1 MASPQAPS
9 FGSSVATIFKLSIVR
24 LVRGRKLRLGVLAMA
39 LVVTAAIAAR
49 YVAGEDIEPNDLVR
63 EAVRLG
69 FFSLLCYLLPYL
81 FAAGA
86 ISEEAEGRTLP
97 YLLMRPTSRVAMTLG
112 KWLASS
118 VAASGVLVVG
128 VLLLHV
134 GAWATDPGEM
144 IDQLTPTLKIAGALT
159 LLAFLYSAICLFWG
173 ALVIEAGG
181 VISILYLAFF
191 EFAMGKL
198 PGPVRFVS
206 MNYLATQLA
215 GLPKGGFYEE
225 YVPDVE
231 TWICGAVIVAL
242 TMVFV
247 GLSSLVTSTSELGF
261 GKA

>member
-9 FGSSVATIFKLSIVR
+9 FGSSVAVVLKLSMVR
-24 LVRGRKLRLGVLAMA
+24 LVRGRKLRLGVLAMV
-39 LVVTAAIAAR
+39 LVVLSAIAAR
-49 YVAGEDIEPNDLVR
+49 YVAGENIEPAELVQ

-69 FFSLLCYLLPYL
+69 FFHLLCYLLPYL

-86 ISEEAEGRTLP
+86 ISEEAESRTLP
-97 YLLMRPTSRVAMTLG
+97 YLLMRPISRVAMTLG
-112 KWLASS
+112 KWLAAALTSS
-118 VAASGVLVVG
+118 AVLVVG

-134 GAWATDPGEM
+134 GAWATEPGEM
-144 IDQLTPTLKIAGALT
+144 IDQLGPTGKIMGALV
-159 LLAFLYSAICLFWG
+159 LLSFLYSAICLFWG

-181 VISILYLAFF
+181 VISILHMGAL
-191 EFAMGKL
+191 EFAFGKL

-206 MNYLATQLA
+206 MNYLATQVA

-231 TWICGAVIVAL
+231 TWICIAVIVGL
-242 TMVFV
+242 TLLFV
-247 GLSSLVTSTSELGF
+247 GLSSLVTQISEFGF